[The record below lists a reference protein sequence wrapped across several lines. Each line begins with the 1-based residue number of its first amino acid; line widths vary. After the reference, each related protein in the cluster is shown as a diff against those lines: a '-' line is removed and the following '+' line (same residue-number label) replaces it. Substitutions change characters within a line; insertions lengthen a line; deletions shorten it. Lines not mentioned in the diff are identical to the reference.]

1 MKPEAIHFYQT
12 LGAKL
17 RQQRTICGMTQKH
30 LGDALGITFQ
40 QIQKYERGTN
50 QISIFLLI
58 EAARILRVPVAHFIH
73 SDAIEFESDDSIPTQ
88 RMRGALMGYFLKIK
102 NPKVLKSV
110 FEVVKVIAEDEP

>member
-1 MKPEAIHFYQT
+1 MKPEAVHFYQT
-12 LGAKL
+12 LGAQL
-17 RQQRTICGMTQKH
+17 RQQRTICGMTQKQ

-50 QISIFLLI
+50 QISLFLLI
-58 EAARILRVPVAHFIH
+58 EAARILRVPVTDFINH
-73 SDAIEFESDDSIPTQ
+73 DIIEFESDDSIPTQ

-110 FEVVKVIAEDEP
+110 FEVVKVIAEHEL